1 MTRKA
6 AVCAVVALIL
16 IMSLISCVSGQNSPA
31 TSSGADTDNTTTQS
45 TADRHTTTP
54 ISGDNPEIGLPD
66 FSGCDI
72 YAVGSPLSGESING
86 YARRFID
93 AINSHESFF
102 AVDDAAVSDILC
114 DNIFF
119 CYPPSALC
127 DFSAADGGISIEYL
141 YPEEVHNEKITVF
154 FRKVREI
161 IDSTTDESMSPTR
174 KAMELYRWVSV
185 NISYFSVDYT
195 DRQTSSFSAILEG
208 QTICYGFADTYNY
221 LLRQVGIP
229 AELIFGERSDGAE
242 HGWSLITINGS
253 GFHCDPTWERSGASK
268 GQGLFYFGMTDSDR
282 LSSTTGNARIGSGSG
297 AEIYQWNRCSDDM
310 FGAVQRIPKWTWD
323 NIQSIIE
330 RNKQQN

>member
-1 MTRKA
+1 MTKKT
-6 AVCAVVALIL
+6 AVCAVIAVILIL
-16 IMSLISCVSGQNSPA
+16 SLISCVSGQSDPG
-31 TSSGADTDNTTTQS
+31 TSSGADTDSTTTTQS

-66 FSGCDI
+66 FGGCDI
-72 YAVGSPLSGESING
+72 YAVGSPLSDESING

-102 AVDDAAVSDILC
+102 AVDDAAIGDTLC

-127 DFSAADGGISIEYL
+127 NFSAADGGISIEYL
-141 YPEEVHNEKITVF
+141 YPKEVHNEKTAAF
-154 FRKVREI
+154 FRRVREV
-161 IDSTTDESMSPTR
+161 IDSTTDDSMSPTR

-195 DRQTSSFSAILEG
+195 ERQTSSFNALLEG

-242 HGWSLITINGS
+242 HGWSLITIDGS
-253 GFHCDPTWERSGASK
+253 SFHCDPTWERSGASN
-268 GQGLFYFGMTDSDR
+268 GQGLFYFGMTDSER
-282 LSSTTGNARIGSGSG
+282 RSSTTENARIGSGSG
-297 AEIYQWNRCSDDM
+297 AEMYQWNRCTDGM
-310 FGAVQRIPKWTWD
+310 FGAVQRLPKWTWD

-330 RNKQQN
+330 RNG